1 MNTHTRSIH
10 RRQSSSIRVPAHV
23 PIAERRRYI
32 YSYSTVTRGTGRLM
46 LMAGDQKIEHLI
58 LCAKLDGVDEKEIWD
73 ILHYRIP
80 SYVNF
85 INYKKVAGKK
95 AA

>member
-1 MNTHTRSIH
+1 MSKTEKFKETLIDHYRAEIDTVILESEQVYRSVIDYE
-10 RRQSSSIRVPAHV
+10 A
-23 PIAERRRYI
+23 
-32 YSYSTVTRGTGRLM
+32 L
-46 LMAGDQKIEHLI
+46 DQKIEHLI